1 MAIKKIT
8 VLMGGWS
15 AERDI
20 SLNSGKN
27 VSKAL
32 KNMGYDVYEI
42 DVKKDLK
49 LISDELYKSN
59 PDFVFNALHGTG
71 GEDGVIQGVLEIF
84 GVPYSNSG
92 VLSSA
97 IAFDKSIC
105 KKIVNADGVRV
116 IDGFDITPSDI
127 QKLNTVDGISM
138 EYPFVVKPAANGS
151 SVGVFLIFN
160 ETDLNNLKK
169 TEWTFGD
176 RVMLEKYID
185 GREFTVLI
193 INGKVIGA
201 VEITHKNKFYDFESK
216 YEIGGS
222 CHISSFEMN
231 ESNVKEMFGMAKKVF
246 KSCCCKGVAR
256 ADFRYDNNDVYFM
269 EINTQPGMTELSLA
283 PDIARFNGLSFED
296 VLKNNFI

>member
-1 MAIKKIT
+1 MKIKKIT

-15 AERDI
+15 AEREI

-27 VSKAL
+27 VSEAL
-32 KNMGYDVYEI
+32 TKMGYDVYEI

-49 LISDELYKSN
+49 YLSDELYKSK
-59 PDFVFNALHGTG
+59 PDFVFNVLHGTG
-71 GEDGVIQGVLEIF
+71 GEDGVIQGILELF

-92 VLSSA
+92 VLASA
-97 IAFDKSIC
+97 LAFDKSIC
-105 KKIVNADGVRV
+105 KKIANADGVRV
-116 IDGFDITPSDI
+116 IEGFDITPSDI
-127 QKLNTVDGISM
+127 QKINVQTGIQV

-160 ETDLNNLKK
+160 DDDLNNLKK
-169 TEWTFGD
+169 TDWTFGD
-176 RVMLEKYID
+176 RVMIEKYIK
-185 GREFTVLI
+185 GREFTVLVI
-193 INGKVIGA
+193 DGKTIGA
-201 VEITHKNKFYDFESK
+201 VEITYKNKLYDFESK

-231 ESNVKEMFGMAKKVF
+231 ESNVTEMFDMAEKVF
-246 KSCCCKGVAR
+246 NACYCKGAAR
-256 ADFRYDNNDVYFM
+256 ADFRYDNKHIYFM

-296 VLKNNFI
+296 ILKKNFI